1 MNKVSY
7 TGTKEV
13 DDIPLAGAW
22 DGDNEETDQSPEN
35 VALGISD
42 D

>member
-1 MNKVSY
+1 M
-7 TGTKEV
+7 ELE
-13 DDIPLAGAW
+13 DIPLSVAW
-22 DGDNEETDQSPEN
+22 DGDNEETDQSSEN